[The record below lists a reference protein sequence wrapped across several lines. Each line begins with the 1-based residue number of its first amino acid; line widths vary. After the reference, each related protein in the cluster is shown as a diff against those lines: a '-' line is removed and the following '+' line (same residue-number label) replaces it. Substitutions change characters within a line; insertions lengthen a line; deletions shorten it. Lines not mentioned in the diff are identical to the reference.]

1 MDQASL
7 LLPNL
12 FMLTRSSLLK
22 IKKLLITDTQEV
34 IHSRS
39 TDVLKS
45 PPLFLDSFKTTTKKV
60 IERSTRLVIYMA
72 AICIQH
78 NVTHITR

>member
-39 TDVLKS
+39 TDVLLKS

-60 IERSTRLVIYMA
+60 IERSINKISNLHGSYLHTA
-72 AICIQH
+72 
-78 NVTHITR
+78 